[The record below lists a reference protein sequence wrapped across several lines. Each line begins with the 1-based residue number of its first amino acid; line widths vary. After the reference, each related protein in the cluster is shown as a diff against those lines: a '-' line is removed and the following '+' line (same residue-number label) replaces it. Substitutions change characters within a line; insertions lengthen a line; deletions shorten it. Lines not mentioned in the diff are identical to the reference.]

1 MGRTEQNVVLAYEV
15 HGTGEP
21 IVLIHGVGH
30 RRQAWDPIV
39 PLLADDFQV
48 ITIDLP
54 GFGES
59 GPLVMK
65 KGHAQDALR
74 KELVETVEFLGLE
87 NPHVVGNS
95 LGGLIALEIALDG
108 RAKSVTALSPA
119 GFWDGEAD
127 FTYINAL
134 FNTMMTIAA
143 VTRPIARPLLSLSI
157 GRKLA
162 FSWLNAH
169 PENVPPEAA
178 YGDFKALVSAA
189 PNVRRLLAERYQF
202 AGTFDAPATIA
213 WAEKDRVLLPY
224 QARRA
229 ARLLPNAAH
238 ITLDGVGHV
247 PMWDNPELVADTIR
261 DTVLAASAPART
273 TKKAARA

>member
-1 MGRTEQNVVLAYEV
+1 VVLAYEV
-15 HGTGEP
+15 HGSGEP

-39 PLLADDFQV
+39 PLLADDYQV

-65 KGHAQDALR
+65 KGHADEAFR
-74 KELVETVEFLGLE
+74 KELTETMAYLGIE
-87 NPHVVGNS
+87 KPHVVGNS
-95 LGGLIALEIALDG
+95 LGGLIALETALDG
-108 RAKSVTALSPA
+108 RAASVTALSPA

-127 FTYINAL
+127 FTYINLL
-134 FNTMMTIAA
+134 FNTMMAA
-143 VTRPIARPLLSLSI
+143 AAITRPAARALLATAA
-157 GRKLA
+157 GRKVA

-169 PENVPPEAA
+169 PENVPAAAA
-178 YGDFKALVSAA
+178 YGDLKALTAAA

-202 AGTFDAPATIA
+202 VGDIEVPVTIA

-229 ARLLPNAAH
+229 ARLLPNALH
-238 ITLDGVGHV
+238 VTLAGVGHV
-247 PMWDNPELVADTIR
+247 PMWDDPDLVAETIR
-261 DTVLAASAPART
+261 ETVARASAPARK
-273 TKKAARA
+273 KKAARA

>member
-1 MGRTEQNVVLAYEV
+1 MVLAYEV

-21 IVLIHGVGH
+21 IVLIHGIGH

-39 PLLADDFQV
+39 PLLAQDYQV

-74 KELVETVEFLGLE
+74 KELVATVEYLGLKD
-87 NPHVVGNS
+87 PHVVGNS

-127 FTYINAL
+127 FTYINFL
-134 FNTMMTIAA
+134 FNSVMTVAA
-143 VTRPIARPLLSLSI
+143 FSRPIARPLLSTAV
-157 GRKLA
+157 GRKLMLA
-162 FSWLNAH
+162 WLNAH
-169 PENVPPEAA
+169 PENIPPKDA
-178 YGDFKALVSAA
+178 YGDFKALTSAT

-202 AGTFDAPATIA
+202 QGEITIPTTIA

-229 ARLLPNAAH
+229 ARLLPNATHVTMA
-238 ITLDGVGHV
+238 GVGHV
-247 PMWDNPELVADTIR
+247 PMWDDPELVAETIR
-261 DTVLAASAPART
+261 ETI
-273 TKKAARA
+273 ARASVPTRAKKKGAHA

>member
-1 MGRTEQNVVLAYEV
+1 MVLAYEV

-39 PLLADDFQV
+39 PLLANDFQV

-65 KGHAQDALR
+65 KGHAEDALR
-74 KELVETVEFLGLE
+74 KELIETVAFLGIE

-95 LGGLIALEIALDG
+95 LGGLIALEIAHDG
-108 RAKSVTALSPA
+108 RAKSATALSPA

-127 FTYINAL
+127 FTYINLL
-134 FNTMMTIAA
+134 FNSVLTAA
-143 VTRPIARPLLSLSI
+143 TFARPIARPLLSTAL
-157 GRKLA
+157 GRKVLL
-162 FSWLNAH
+162 SWLNTHA
-169 PENVPPEAA
+169 ENIPPEVA
-178 YGDFKALVSAA
+178 YGDFKALAAAA
-189 PNVRRLLAERYQF
+189 PNVRRLLAEHYQF
-202 AGTFDAPATIA
+202 EGDIDVPATVA
-213 WAEKDRVLLPY
+213 WSEKDRVLLPY

-229 ARLLPNAAH
+229 ARLLPNAQH
-238 ITLDGVGHV
+238 ITLAGVGHV
-247 PMWDNPELVADTIR
+247 PMWDDPELVAETIR
-261 DTVLAASAPART
+261 DTVARASAPAR
-273 TKKAARA
+273 KKKVARA

>member
-1 MGRTEQNVVLAYEV
+1 MVLAYEV

-21 IVLIHGVGH
+21 IVLIHGIGH

-39 PLLADDFQV
+39 PLLAEDFQV

-65 KGHAQDALR
+65 KGHAQHALR
-74 KELVETVEFLGLE
+74 KELVETVAFLGLVD
-87 NPHVVGNS
+87 PHVVGNS
-95 LGGLIALEIALDG
+95 LGGLVALEIALDG

-127 FTYINAL
+127 FTYVNLL
-134 FNTMMTIAA
+134 FNAVMTAA
-143 VTRPIARPLLSLSI
+143 ALAGPLARPLMGAAL
-157 GRKLA
+157 GRKILL
-162 FSWLNAH
+162 SWLNAR
-169 PENVPPEAA
+169 PENIPPAAA
-178 YGDFKALVSAA
+178 YGDFKALTAST
-189 PNVRRLLAERYQF
+189 PNVRRLLAEHYQF
-202 AGTFDAPATIA
+202 AGDIDVPTTIA

-229 ARLLPNAAH
+229 ARLLPEAEH
-238 ITLDGVGHV
+238 ITMDGVGHV
-247 PMWDNPELVADTIR
+247 PMWDDPELVAEIIR
-261 DTVLAASAPART
+261 DTVARAHESQRT
-273 TKKAARA
+273 KKKAAHA